1 MMYKTMVTSYE
12 PKAKKM
18 AAEIEKTINE
28 VSLKGWEFVTFSVTN
43 SGKAILVFL
52 VPGTPEQDLA
62 PQQDVTP
69 EAAGDAE

>member
-1 MMYKTMVTSYE
+1 MMYKTIVTSYE

-18 AAEIEKTINE
+18 AAEVEKTINE
-28 VSLKGWEFVTFSVTN
+28 MSLKGWEFVTFSVTN

-52 VPGTPEQDLA
+52 VPATPEQGEAL
-62 PQQDVTP
+62 QQDVTP